1 MATLG
6 ARLAVAALWIP
17 VRPRTNW
24 LGATIVA
31 SALCALLLAA
41 CGSGSGAAVETP
53 NAGGDEPTAAPTQAG
68 DEPTRWG
75 YHPGRATG
83 GHDPSPTF
91 AALPAGYSIDTF
103 VTGLEQPTSLAFTPD
118 GRLLIAEQRGAIR
131 VVEDGRLR
139 PEPFFTA
146 DVFSPD
152 ASDKIVELGLVG
164 ITVDPAFEEN
174 GYVYIYYTAAQ
185 PQQRTVLARLRDETG
200 QGVELSEIFSLD
212 ATPECC
218 HIAGSLRFA
227 PDGTLFV
234 TVGDH
239 QLEAEAQNRGSAYGT
254 ILRINP
260 DGSAPADNPF
270 AGEAA
275 ADARVYA
282 YGLRN
287 PFDLAIDPA
296 SGRIYA
302 TENGFI
308 GQDAIIEI
316 VPGANYGWPG
326 SGLDVPL
333 AEIAQPLIFYHQS
346 LGPAGVEFYSG
357 DALPALTGSL
367 LFCQFHDG
375 GALHAVSFNADGSVA
390 ADTIIALGC
399 TSDVQTG
406 PDGKIYFLD
415 YVGGTVYRIAGPS

>member
-6 ARLAVAALWIP
+6 ARLAVTALRIS
-17 VRPRTNW
+17 VRPRTTW
-24 LGATIVA
+24 LGAAAVA
-31 SALCALLLAA
+31 CALLLVA
-41 CGSGSGAAVETP
+41 CGAGSGGVVETP
-53 NAGGDEPTAAPTQAG
+53 NATVDEPTTAPTQGAG
-68 DEPTRWG
+68 QSTRWG
-75 YHPGRATG
+75 YDPGFATG
-83 GHDPSPTF
+83 GRDPSPTF

-118 GRLLIAEQRGAIR
+118 GRLLITEQRGAIR

-146 DVFSPD
+146 DVFLPD
-152 ASDKIVELGLVG
+152 AGDGIIELGLVG
-164 ITVDPAFEEN
+164 ITADPEFEEN

-185 PQQRTVLARLRDETG
+185 PQQRTVLARLRDDAG
-200 QGVELSEIFSLD
+200 QGVELTEIFSLD

-239 QLEAEAQNRGSAYGT
+239 QLEVEAQNRGSPYGA

-260 DGSAPADNPF
+260 DGSAPDDNPF

-287 PFDLAIDPA
+287 PFDLAIDPV
-296 SGRIYA
+296 SGRIFA
-302 TENGFI
+302 TENGFL

-326 SGLDVPL
+326 FGLDVPL
-333 AEIAQPLIFYHQS
+333 TEIAQPLIFYHQS

-375 GALHAVSFNADGSVA
+375 GALHSVSFNADGSVA

-399 TSDVQTG
+399 TTDVQTG
-406 PDGKIYFLD
+406 PDGNIYFLD

>member
-6 ARLAVAALWIP
+6 ARLAVTALRIS
-17 VRPRTNW
+17 VRPRTTW
-24 LGATIVA
+24 LGAAAVA
-31 SALCALLLAA
+31 CALLLVA
-41 CGSGSGAAVETP
+41 CGAGSGGAVETP
-53 NAGGDEPTAAPTQAG
+53 NATVDEPTTAPTQGAG
-68 DEPTRWG
+68 QSTRWG
-75 YHPGRATG
+75 YDPGFATG
-83 GHDPSPTF
+83 GRDPSPTF

-118 GRLLIAEQRGAIR
+118 GRLLITEQRGAIR

-146 DVFSPD
+146 DVFLPD
-152 ASDKIVELGLVG
+152 AGDGIIELGLVG
-164 ITVDPAFEEN
+164 ITADPEFEEN

-185 PQQRTVLARLRDETG
+185 PQQRTVLARLRDDAG
-200 QGVELSEIFSLD
+200 QGVELTEIFSLD

-239 QLEAEAQNRGSAYGT
+239 QLEVEAQNRGSAYGT

-260 DGSAPADNPF
+260 DGSAPDDNPF

-287 PFDLAIDPA
+287 PFDLAIDPV
-296 SGRIYA
+296 SGRIFA
-302 TENGFI
+302 AENGFI

-326 SGLDVPL
+326 FGLDVPL
-333 AEIAQPLIFYHQS
+333 TEIAQPLIFYHQS
-346 LGPAGVEFYSG
+346 LGPAGIEFYSG

-375 GALHAVSFNADGSVA
+375 GALHSVSFNGDGSVA

-399 TSDVQTG
+399 TTDVQTG
-406 PDGKIYFLD
+406 PDGNIYFLD

>member
-1 MATLG
+1 MT
-6 ARLAVAALWIP
+6 ALSIP

-24 LGATIVA
+24 LGAAIVVSAA
-31 SALCALLLAA
+31 SALLLVA
-41 CGSGSGAAVETP
+41 CGAGSGASVETP
-53 NAGGDEPTAAPTQAG
+53 SAGVDEPTTAPTQAAG
-68 DEPTRWG
+68 EPTRWG

-83 GHDPSPTF
+83 GRDPSPTF

-164 ITVDPAFEEN
+164 ITADPAFEEN

-200 QGVELSEIFSLD
+200 HGTELTEIFSLD
-212 ATPECC
+212 AKPECC

-287 PFDLAIDPA
+287 PFDLAIDPV

-346 LGPAGVEFYSG
+346 LGPAGAEFYSG
-357 DALPALTGSL
+357 DALPVHTGSL
-367 LFCQFHDG
+367 LFCPFPG
-375 GALHAVSFNADGSVA
+375 GRPLHPVPFNADCSFSPA
-390 ADTIIALGC
+390 H
-399 TSDVQTG
+399 
-406 PDGKIYFLD
+406 
-415 YVGGTVYRIAGPS
+415 

>member
-6 ARLAVAALWIP
+6 ARLAVAALLIP
-17 VRPRTNW
+17 VRPRTTW
-24 LGATIVA
+24 LGAAAVA
-31 SALCALLLAA
+31 CALLLVA
-41 CGSGSGAAVETP
+41 CGAGSGSAVETP
-53 NAGGDEPTAAPTQAG
+53 NATVDEPTTAPTQGAG
-68 DEPTRWG
+68 QPTRWG
-75 YHPGRATG
+75 YDPGFATG
-83 GHDPSPTF
+83 GRDPSPTF

-103 VTGLEQPTSLAFTPD
+103 VTGLEQPTSLAFTTD
-118 GRLLIAEQRGAIR
+118 GRLLITEQRGAIR

-139 PEPFFTA
+139 AEPFFTA
-146 DVFSPD
+146 DVFLPD
-152 ASDKIVELGLVG
+152 AGDGIIELGLVG
-164 ITVDPAFEEN
+164 ITADPEFEEN

-185 PQQRTVLARLRDETG
+185 PQQRTVLARLRDDAG
-200 QGVELSEIFSLD
+200 LGVELTEIFSLD

-239 QLEAEAQNRGSAYGT
+239 QLEVEAQNRGSAYGT

-260 DGSAPADNPF
+260 DGSAPDDNPF

-287 PFDLAIDPA
+287 PFDLAIDPV
-296 SGRIYA
+296 SGRIFA
-302 TENGFI
+302 AENGFI

-316 VPGANYGWPG
+316 VAGANYGWPG
-326 SGLDVPL
+326 FGLDVPL
-333 AEIAQPLIFYHQS
+333 AEIAQPLIFYHQP

-375 GALHAVSFNADGSVA
+375 GALHSVSFNADGSVA

-399 TSDVQTG
+399 TTDVQTG
-406 PDGKIYFLD
+406 PDGNIYFLD